1 MVQEMQESAE
11 SRVSRSLAHE
21 RETREWALAEQQKC
35 TQMIHEIRTR
45 EAEEAN
51 AALQRVQAADM
62 AAEARLRQM
71 SVELEEY
78 RKQSA
83 EKIMQERENAVE
95 VVQRSDARLVEMRV
109 QMDDLSVRAEE

>member
-1 MVQEMQESAE
+1 MVKEFHDNADAKVN
-11 SRVSRSLAHE
+11 RTLTRE

-35 TQMIHEIRTR
+35 TQLIHEIRTR

-51 AALQRVQAADM
+51 SALQRVQAADM

-78 RKQSA
+78 RKQAA
-83 EKIMQERENAVE
+83 EKIAHERENTIE
-95 VVQRSDARLVEMRV
+95 IVQRSDARM
-109 QMDDLSVRAEE
+109 A